1 MIIIVIFLQHFL
13 QNKGSPSVYG
23 EITSRGE
30 REEKELNATDGFEIE
45 SFDKVLQQ
53 YSINLSYKTGYQ
65 YYVCKCTIT

>member
-1 MIIIVIFLQHFL
+1 MIIILIFLQHFL

-45 SFDKVLQQ
+45 SFDKVFGQ
-53 YSINLSYKTGYQ
+53 Y
-65 YYVCKCTIT
+65 